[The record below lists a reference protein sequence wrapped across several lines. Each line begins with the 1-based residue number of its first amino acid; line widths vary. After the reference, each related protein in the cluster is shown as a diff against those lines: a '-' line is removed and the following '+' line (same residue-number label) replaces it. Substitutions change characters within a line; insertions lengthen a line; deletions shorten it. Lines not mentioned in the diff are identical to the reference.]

1 VTFSNLFFSKRNLLS
16 SVAVDA
22 EQSAQTRSLRFFVTL
37 VIEQATMDRR
47 SALGVIA
54 LVAVGAVALVAIT
67 GGVDGGPGLSQ
78 VR

>member
-1 VTFSNLFFSKRNLLS
+1 MTFSNLFFSKRNLLS